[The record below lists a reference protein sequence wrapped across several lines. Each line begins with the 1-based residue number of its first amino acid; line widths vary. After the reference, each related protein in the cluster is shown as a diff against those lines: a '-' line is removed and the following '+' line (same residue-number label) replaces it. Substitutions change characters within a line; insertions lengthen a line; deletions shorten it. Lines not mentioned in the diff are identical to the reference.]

1 MAESRIVLPLA
12 RRSLPNESTFF
23 PRRSHGGPAMSRAFN
38 LAMTEADVVKHCT
51 DKSIAISALEA
62 LPGGGTRLV
71 CMSGYGAAQIEAKLK
86 TRIIK
91 GTVRREQFG
100 RRKPIW

>member
-1 MAESRIVLPLA
+1 
-12 RRSLPNESTFF
+12 
-23 PRRSHGGPAMSRAFN
+23 MSRAFN

-51 DKSIAISALEA
+51 DKSIAISVIEK

-71 CMSGYGAAQIEAKLK
+71 TMNGHGAAQIEAKLK

-91 GTVRREQFG
+91 GEVRREQFV
-100 RRKPIW
+100 RRRPQW